1 MSSSFAFMP
10 MTPSSGVADSLD
22 ETIRNIPICIVWTK
36 TWAGELGK
44 SVLYRLQ
51 RLDKDRLLVGYF
63 AYWSTERAWGD
74 NGLTRWF
81 VPAVA
86 IDGVYGHL
94 LFVLPG
100 LQRVIYGPG
109 DVEGIRVTYQLHDDV
124 RLTPESLV
132 ADTEGHNEVRLPVN
146 DAVDEH
152 GRIFVYND
160 VWSHQLGGP
169 AAVRRART
177 GAPYRC
183 FSQER
188 LVPLTEKVVSD
199 FRLGSPKDPRRAGP
213 AWSETP

>member
-1 MSSSFAFMP
+1 MSSSFAFVP
-10 MTPSSGVADSLD
+10 IPQSSGVADPLD

-146 DAVDEH
+146 DAVDER